1 MDISRIAK
9 IFIFDLSFIMFIVQ
23 FRIAA
28 LNLVDPP
35 MVDSSYERDLTA
47 DDMPVITICPSN
59 QTNSAMVKA
68 LWRLK
73 FDNEMED
80 FLQGFAKCEDNTKC
94 ISWGAH
100 INQTYDQVLKEVF
113 NPNVISKIYAWALK

>member
-1 MDISRIAK
+1 MDLIK
-9 IFIFDLSFIMFIVQ
+9 IIKAIVIILALVMFGVQ
-23 FRIAA
+23 FRIAI
-28 LNLVDPP
+28 LNLIDPP
-35 MVDSSYERDLTA
+35 MVDSSHERDLTA
-47 DDMPVITICPSN
+47 DDMPVITICPYN
-59 QTNSAMVKA
+59 QTNSDMVKA

-113 NPNVISKIYAWALK
+113 NPNVISEIYAWALK